1 MCWFLKVI
9 SLMLCLLVPLASLR
23 AKVPEFGVEGRIR
36 VKPVFFL
43 VGDSSTE
50 ITEKDM
56 VAFLRHLEIAQKHYK
71 RLLKTDSFVLADAA
85 VVKSNKTQEYFF
97 TEKQFDSAHKI
108 VSMLLAEFGYDRWDC
123 PFVFVVVVN
132 RQFKGG
138 EDYFGGGRTF
148 NGPPN
153 SGGGIVLLEM
163 DSLRKDF
170 PYPFQSTL
178 VHELGHAFGLVHP
191 DALGYDLYN
200 NDSIM
205 SYNQKHRSN
214 GFKQSASP
222 GGLNPEEYLML
233 SYNKRVFPE
242 FRLDKVQSNKQS
254 LKKLIF
260 LGPMNETIGP
270 FKHFAGVGYELFY
283 NGKKV
288 NGPEAALYDYST
300 ALANLKWNVRNRPGV
315 EVTGRYNGKVMEF
328 GH

>member
-1 MCWFLKVI
+1 MYRQIKII
-9 SLMLCLLVPLASLR
+9 SLLLFFAIPLNSSL
-23 AKVPEFGVEGRIR
+23 AMVPEFGVEERIR
-36 VKPVFFL
+36 VKPVFLL
-43 VGDSSTE
+43 VGDSSAE
-50 ITEKDM
+50 ISEKDKM
-56 VAFLRHLEIAQKHYK
+56 AFLRHLEIAQKHYK
-71 RLLKTDSFVLADAA
+71 EFLKTDTFVLADIAA
-85 VVKSNKTQEYFF
+85 VKSNKSQEYFF
-97 TEKQFDSAHKI
+97 TDKQFDSAHKI
-108 VSMLLAEFGYDRWDC
+108 VSMLLAKFGYDRWDC

-138 EDYFGGGRTF
+138 ENYFGGGRTF

-191 DALGYDLYN
+191 DALGYDLYT

-205 SYNQKHRSN
+205 SYNQEHRSK
-214 GFKQSASP
+214 GFKQSSTP

-233 SYNKRVFPE
+233 SFNKRVFPG
-242 FRLDKVQSNKQS
+242 FRIEDVKVNEQP
-254 LKKLIF
+254 LKKLVF

-300 ALANLKWNVRNRPGV
+300 ALANLKWNVENRPGV
-315 EVTGRYNGKVMEF
+315 EVLGKYNGKVMEF
-328 GH
+328 SH